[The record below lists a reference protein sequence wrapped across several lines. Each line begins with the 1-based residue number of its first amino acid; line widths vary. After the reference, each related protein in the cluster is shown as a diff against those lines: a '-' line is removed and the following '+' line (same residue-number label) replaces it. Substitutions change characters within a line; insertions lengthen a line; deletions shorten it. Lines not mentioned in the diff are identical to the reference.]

1 MNKRDFI
8 KKGVLGVIA
17 VGATLQLKSNG
28 LSRTVASS
36 SKIQFVPFSSESF
49 LHLFSEV
56 SFLLHYKQHY
66 QESFHQTQGL
76 LKSVSFAP
84 TSLRQLFI
92 SPSQYNQKLV
102 EKASAYYNHKLFFK
116 QLSRHKITSGHLKI
130 NSQIESQFGSKEV
143 LFKNFSKTFSSMHAD
158 GWLWLVQQDGQLKVV
173 TTEGND
179 NPFLASLP
187 LNKQGFPLIAIDCWQ
202 HAWQSDFAN
211 KESYLQAVWN
221 NLNWNFIDKRLVK
234 SISV

>member
-8 KKGVLGVIA
+8 KKGVLGLIG
-17 VGATLQLKSNG
+17 VGAALQLKSNG
-28 LSRTVASS
+28 LSQAVASS

-66 QESFHQTQGL
+66 QESFQQTQGL

-116 QLSRHKITSGHLKI
+116 QLSRHKNISGHLKI
-130 NSQIESQFGSKEV
+130 NSQIESQFGSKEI
-143 LFKNFSKTFSSMHAD
+143 LFKIFLETFSSMHAD
-158 GWLWLVQQDGQLKVV
+158 GWLWLVQSEGKLKVV
-173 TTEGND
+173 TTREND
-179 NPFLASLP
+179 NPFLTSLP
-187 LNKQGFPLIAIDCWQ
+187 LNKQGFPLIAIDCWE
-202 HAWQSDFAN
+202 HNWQADYST
-211 KESYLQAVWN
+211 KELYLQAVWN

-234 SISV
+234 SLSV